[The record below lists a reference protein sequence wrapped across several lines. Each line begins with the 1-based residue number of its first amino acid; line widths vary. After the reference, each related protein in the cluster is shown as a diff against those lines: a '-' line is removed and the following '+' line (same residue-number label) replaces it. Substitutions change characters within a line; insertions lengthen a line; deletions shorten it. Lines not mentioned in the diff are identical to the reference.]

1 MSGASAFAESSSA
14 AERRG
19 ALAAARLAIALLLV
33 LLATGLGAKPVGAQS
48 PGAVD
53 EVLTFEDRLK
63 AWDQA
68 LATAESESRGATISE
83 ARAND
88 IRGDLAAVRVAAGIA
103 ITEAEIELS
112 RITTRLAALG
122 PAPAEGEPPE
132 AEVIAEMRE
141 VFGDEI
147 AQLDARIKES
157 ELVITK
163 ANQLDRRIGALLRA
177 QTVRKLSR
185 RVRLPLDP
193 DIVTAAVPEGFVVL
207 RQLAAAPGQWWDTLS
222 LEQRSDFLLYRML
235 LMGGLVA
242 IGFGA
247 ALRYFL
253 LRWLRR
259 DPAEMD
265 PSYTRRLFAAIGKGL
280 ADGAIPALILA
291 AFLYRST
298 APDSLLTG
306 LLGDISRSLFLA
318 LIVFVLAVALPRA
331 VLAPGLP
338 AWRLLPLLPD
348 NARRISNRITLL
360 AAFFSFDLFFLWSTE
375 SLPISLELE
384 SLYSFLTTT
393 LEAIVVLTLLR
404 TSLWRFAPETEDK
417 GPEATPEEEVPIGRR
432 RAWSIARR
440 LAALIAI
447 SSIAASLL
455 GYADLGRYL
464 SDNLIFSGG
473 LVGCIFLLRGLGREL
488 IAVGL
493 RAKVVSKY
501 LELKH
506 QTRTLL
512 KFWFRLI
519 LDIAGWGF
527 GIALGLLVWGV
538 PRDDLWN
545 WVVALFSG
553 FRIGNVKIS
562 LGEIVTAVIVFLV
575 VVAITRMLQRTLNE
589 KVFPRTRFDMGVRH
603 SLSMALGYVG
613 FAIAALI
620 GINALGLDLSNLAI
634 IAGALSVGIGFGLQA
649 IVNNFVSGLIL
660 LVERPV
666 KVGDWVIVG
675 SYEGTVKRIS
685 VRATEIETFDRQS
698 VIIPNSELI
707 SSAVGNW
714 THKDRL
720 CRVIIDIGVAYGSD
734 TTRVREVLLQCASEN
749 PHVLKQPPP
758 YVVFRNFGD
767 SSLDFQL
774 RCFLSDVDHFLR
786 VPSDLR
792 FAIDEA
798 FREAGIEIPFPQR
811 DLHVKSVGNLP
822 ESLAAPEAPPPAA
835 TKRSRPGT
843 GSIAAVREVPEG
855 ESS

>member
-1 MSGASAFAESSSA
+1 MLLAVPAAGLDPRPAGEPSS
-14 AERRG
+14 EE
-19 ALAAARLAIALLLV
+19 AAR
-33 LLATGLGAKPVGAQS
+33 ATA
-48 PGAVD
+48 
-53 EVLTFEDRLK
+53 EVVTFEDRLK
-63 AWDQA
+63 AWNLA
-68 LATAESESRGATISE
+68 VATAESESTGPTISE
-83 ARAND
+83 NRANE
-88 IRGDLAAVRVAAGIA
+88 IREGLAAVRAAAGIA

-122 PAPAEGEPPE
+122 PAPAEGETPE
-132 AEVIAEMRE
+132 AEVIAEQRKI
-141 VFGDEI
+141 FQTEI

-163 ANQLDRRIGALLRA
+163 SNQLDRRIGALLRA

-185 RVRLPLDP
+185 RVRLPMDP
-193 DIVTAAVPEGFVVL
+193 DIITAAVPEGFVVL
-207 RQLAAAPGQWWDTLS
+207 RQLAAAPGLWWDTLS
-222 LEQRSDFLLYRML
+222 LEQRSDFLFYRML
-235 LMGGLVA
+235 LLGGLVA

-253 LRWLRR
+253 LRWLKR
-259 DPAEMD
+259 DPAELD
-265 PSYTRRLFAAIGKGL
+265 PSYSRRLFAGIGKGL

-306 LLGDISRSLFLA
+306 LLGDMARSLFLA
-318 LIVFVLAVALPRA
+318 LIVFVVAAALPRA
-331 VLAPGLP
+331 VLAPDLP

-360 AAFFSFDLFFLWSTE
+360 AAIFSFDLFFLWSTE

-404 TSLWRFAPETEDK
+404 TSLWRYAPETDDDRAEE
-417 GPEATPEEEVPIGRR
+417 EAEEVPDRRR
-432 RAWSIARR
+432 RAWRIARR
-440 LAALIAI
+440 LAAVIAI

-455 GYADLGRYL
+455 GYADLGSYL
-464 SDNLIFSGG
+464 SNNLIFSGG
-473 LVGCIFLLRGLGREL
+473 LVACIFLLRGLGREL
-488 IAVGL
+488 IGAAV
-493 RAKVVSKY
+493 RAKMVSDH
-501 LELKH
+501 LELKY
-506 QTRTLL
+506 QTRTVL
-512 KFWFRLI
+512 KFWFRLA

-527 GIALGLLVWGV
+527 GIAVALLVWGV

-545 WVVALFSG
+545 WIVALFSG
-553 FRIGNVKIS
+553 FKIGNVKIS
-562 LGEIVTAVIVFLV
+562 LAEIVTAVIVFLV
-575 VVAITRMLQRTLNE
+575 VVAVTRMLQRALNE
-589 KVFPRTRFDMGVRH
+589 KVFPRTRFDIGVRH

-666 KVGDWVIVG
+666 KVGDWVIIG
-675 SYEGTVKRIS
+675 AHEGTVKRIS

-720 CRVIIDIGVAYGSD
+720 CRVIIDIGVAYGSE
-734 TTRVREVLLQCASEN
+734 TSKVREILLRCASEN
-749 PHVLKQPPP
+749 SHVLKQPAP

-774 RCFLSDVDHFLR
+774 RCFLSDVDYFLV
-786 VPSDLR
+786 VPSELR

-798 FREAGIEIPFPQR
+798 FRQANIEIPFPQR
-811 DLHVKSVGNLP
+811 DLHVRSVGDLP
-822 ESLAAPEAPPPAA
+822 EALAEPKAPAPAA
-835 TKRSRPGT
+835 ATRPRS